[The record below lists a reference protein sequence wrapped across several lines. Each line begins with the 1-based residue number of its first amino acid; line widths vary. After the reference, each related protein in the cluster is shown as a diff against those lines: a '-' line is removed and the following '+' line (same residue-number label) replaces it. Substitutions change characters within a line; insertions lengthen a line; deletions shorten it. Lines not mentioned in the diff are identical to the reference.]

1 MVSKIDNTR
10 TIHLSEHSDSGKK
23 IETQKAATSAS
34 ISHFLASRP
43 RPSFSKTLRG
53 LIGFTVVILATN
65 HGSADDWPGWMGSR
79 QDDVYRES
87 GVISEI
93 PADGLT
99 VRWRVPVATGYAGP
113 AVAGGRVF
121 VFDYQTAGGEIVNDP
136 GTRVKLQGRERITAL
151 DVSTGAQLWQHS
163 YDCPYSISYP
173 SGPRCTPTI
182 DGDRLYSLG
191 SEGDFRCLDTATG
204 KPIWSHQFKTDF
216 AAEVP
221 IWGFC
226 SHPLVNGD
234 LVYCMVGG
242 DGQGVIAFNKFD
254 GTVAWKSLDTK
265 AGYCPLS
272 VINAG
277 GVRQLIAFHP
287 KAVSSLDPLT
297 GSEHWSIE
305 IAPEFEM
312 SVAKPVHSGNR
323 LYASAIYNEALMIEL
338 ADDSPAAKEL
348 WRGEP
353 KNALHSGNST
363 PIFTDGVIYG
373 TDCVQGSLI
382 AVDANNGD
390 RLWQTFRPTQP
401 DEKRFIR
408 HGTAFLTRLGDSDRY
423 LAMSEIG
430 DLIVAQI
437 DREGYTEHGR
447 FHVLEPTAECFGR
460 KVVWSHPAYANKT
473 AYIRNDNEIVAVSL
487 EK

>member
-1 MVSKIDNTR
+1 MKTLFCPKSVEKNPVQR
-10 TIHLSEHSDSGKK
+10 
-23 IETQKAATSAS
+23 AVTSAR
-34 ISHFLASRP
+34 IPQIFVAGVRRHRVT
-43 RPSFSKTLRG
+43 TLRG
-53 LIGFTVVILATN
+53 LIGMALAMFVMTQS
-65 HGSADDWPGWMGSR
+65 GADDWPGWMGEH
-79 QDDVYRES
+79 QDDVYRDT

-93 PADGLT
+93 PATGLP

-113 AVAGGRVF
+113 AVADGRVF
-121 VFDYQTAGGEIVNDP
+121 VFDYQTEGGEIVNDP
-136 GTRVKLQGRERITAL
+136 GTRVALQGRERITAL
-151 DVSTGAQLWQHS
+151 DVSSGEQLWQHD
-163 YDCPYSISYP
+163 YDCPYRISYP
-173 SGPRCTPTI
+173 SGPRCTPTV

-191 SEGDFRCLDTATG
+191 SEGDFRCLETVTG
-204 KPIWSHQFKTDF
+204 ALVWSRQLKTEL

-221 IWGFC
+221 VWGFC
-226 SHPLVNGD
+226 SHPLVDGD

-242 DGQGVIAFNKFD
+242 DGQGVVAFNKLD

-287 KAVSSLDPLT
+287 KAVSSLNPLT
-297 GSEHWSIE
+297 GDEYWSIE

-312 SVAKPVHSGNR
+312 SIAKPVRSGNR

-338 ADDSPAAKEL
+338 SDDAPSAKEL

-353 KNALHSGNST
+353 KNAVHSGNST

-382 AVDANNGD
+382 AVDADNGD

-408 HGTAFLTRLGDSDRY
+408 HGTAFLTRLGDSNRY
-423 LAMSEIG
+423 LTMSETG
-430 DLIVAQI
+430 DLIVAQL
-437 DREGYTEHGR
+437 DRQGYTEHGR
-447 FHVLEPTAECFGR
+447 FHVLDPTAECFGR

-473 AYIRNDNEIVAVSL
+473 AYIRNDKEIVAVSI